1 MGYNGKFYKQ
11 RFDDFYSLVCKYDS
25 DRLLIKLVY
34 NEFVKAEI
42 KNFFAA
48 AANIKEKSISTRP
61 NAAMQ
66 YLLENFKDRTE
77 LESEETRF
85 FHILKKD
92 FKINKDELQYEEL
105 LRDNQNFNIEDKSI
119 LEKITKDEK
128 FKNLTDKSIEEKIEM
143 SIKMLSYVN
152 MTRKSSSKAFFDSKA
167 MLISDTNLTN
177 YIAWNKDIME
187 DKTIPLSN
195 SLNFVTNRL
204 WEFVETSFG
213 EIIEV
218 PTQAPLFRIQITL
231 KEILGNTLNRQYE
244 QAKEDFQKD
253 NDKMRFEQEIIDI
266 QDKGKLDVSKIE
278 DVETIGAILDNDSI
292 REIKKLHEL
301 SNEKAKREGIEIGRK
316 QGLAEAE
323 RNFKHQQ
330 KNKITPKD

>member
-1 MGYNGKFYKQ
+1 M
-11 RFDDFYSLVCKYDS
+11 
-25 DRLLIKLVY
+25 
-34 NEFVKAEI
+34 
-42 KNFFAA
+42 
-48 AANIKEKSISTRP
+48 
-61 NAAMQ
+61 
-66 YLLENFKDRTE
+66 
-77 LESEETRF
+77 
-85 FHILKKD
+85 
-92 FKINKDELQYEEL
+92 
-105 LRDNQNFNIEDKSI
+105 
-119 LEKITKDEK
+119 EKIAQDEK
-128 FKNLTDKSIEEKIEM
+128 FKNLKNESIKEKIEM
-143 SIKMLSYVN
+143 SIKMLSYIS
-152 MTRKSSSKAFFDSKA
+152 MTRKGSPKAFFDSKA

-213 EIIEV
+213 ESIEV
-218 PTQAPLFRIQITL
+218 STQAPLFYIQIAL
-231 KEILGNTLNRQYE
+231 KEILGNTLSE
-244 QAKEDFQKD
+244 QKEKAREDFKKD

-266 QDKGKLDVSKIE
+266 QGKGKLDVSKIE

-330 KNKITPKD
+330 KKQNYPKRLKTYKKRHCKKKIKTSMRKILNFIKNNKIICSVGLAILTSIIDFLTTGIIKTFFQMG